1 MPPGMISIA
10 VGASP
15 LRQIKQKAHL
25 PPKAVWKVPAM
36 TGTRAA
42 GQTGATIGNAVL
54 HGASIFNARMMETLR
69 KNTAVKRLR
78 NRYRLLVMN
87 DDTFEEVIV
96 FRLTRVSVYVA
107 ASTIFVL
114 LVGLTLAVISFTN
127 LRFLIPGYGKQS
139 SLQELR
145 LLKMKTDSLE
155 KSLATQRLYLDDLQ
169 KVLKGDTAMLV
180 RDTSSLK
187 LPAATEEIT
196 D

>member
-1 MPPGMISIA
+1 
-10 VGASP
+10 
-15 LRQIKQKAHL
+15 
-25 PPKAVWKVPAM
+25 
-36 TGTRAA
+36 
-42 GQTGATIGNAVL
+42 
-54 HGASIFNARMMETLR
+54 MMETLR

>member
-1 MPPGMISIA
+1 MHQGLISIA
-10 VGASP
+10 AGALP
-15 LRQIKQKAHL
+15 LQQIKQKAHL
-25 PPKAVWKVPAM
+25 PPKAGWKAPALPGAM
-36 TGTRAA
+36 AA
-42 GQTGATIGNAVL
+42 SQPGVTIGNAVL

-96 FRLTRVSVYVA
+96 FRLTRVSVYIT

-169 KVLKGDTAMLV
+169 KVLRGDTSSLI
-180 RDTSSLK
+180 RDTASLK
-187 LPAATEEIT
+187 LPATTEEIT

>member
-1 MPPGMISIA
+1 
-10 VGASP
+10 
-15 LRQIKQKAHL
+15 
-25 PPKAVWKVPAM
+25 
-36 TGTRAA
+36 
-42 GQTGATIGNAVL
+42 
-54 HGASIFNARMMETLR
+54 METLR
-69 KNTAVKRLR
+69 RNTAVKRLR
-78 NRYRLLVMN
+78 NRYRLVVMN

-145 LLKMKTDSLE
+145 LLKIKTDSLE
-155 KSLATQRLYLDDLQ
+155 RNMAAQRLYLDGIQ
-169 KVLKGDTAMLV
+169 RVLRGDTAALA
-180 RDTSSLK
+180 RDTALLNIAP
-187 LPAATEEIT
+187 LPEESA